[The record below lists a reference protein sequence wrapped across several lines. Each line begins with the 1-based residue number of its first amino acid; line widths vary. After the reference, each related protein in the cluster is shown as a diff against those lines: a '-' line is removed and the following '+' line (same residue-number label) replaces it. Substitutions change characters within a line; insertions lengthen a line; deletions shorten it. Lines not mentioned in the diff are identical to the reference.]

1 MNPELRVAVDVGC
14 TRHRVAVGLSE
25 GRLLDEFDIGH
36 DAAGLNE
43 FFSRVERHERQ
54 WGLPVA
60 VAMEGYNGYAR
71 PLDERVLMHGYRLFN
86 VNNMKLARF
95 KEIFPGPAK
104 SDPIDAR
111 KMLEMFSLKDK
122 LPLAREAL
130 QEVAPVPQIN
140 VQLKALTRRRKQL
153 VNERRRVSCRLQ
165 TDLQAVCPGLLDI
178 TGEADNLWFLNF
190 LTCRADLTKLKTV
203 RESSLL
209 ALQGV
214 GKGYAGKIRLWQK
227 QATFSE
233 TVAWVGPMIV
243 EDGKRLLEL
252 RHTIG
257 VLQTQINGLAAQSE
271 MACRIDT
278 IPGFGRVCSAE
289 LAGEIGSLQRFSGES
304 SLALYVGMAPLN
316 NSSGARSGSKPPRH
330 VNVRAKAAMMIAAA
344 QNAATV
350 PNSRAFYDKKRSQ
363 GKTHNQ
369 SLRALGRVLVRII
382 WSMLKQGRDYQTVS
396 PTKTT

>member
-1 MNPELRVAVDVGC
+1 MNPELQIAVDVGC
-14 TRHRVAVGLSE
+14 TRHRVAIGLSE
-25 GRLLDEFDIGH
+25 GKLLEEFDIAH

-71 PLDERVLMHGYRLFN
+71 PLDERVLLHGYRLFN

-130 QEVAPVPQIN
+130 QEVAPVPQVN

-153 VNERRRVSCRLQ
+153 VNERKRVSSRLQ
-165 TDLQAVCPGLLDI
+165 SDLQAVCPGLLDI

-190 LTCRADLTKLKTV
+190 LTCRSDLTRLKTV

-209 ALQGV
+209 ALPWV

-227 QATFSE
+227 QATFSD
-233 TVAWVGPMIV
+233 TVSWIGPMIV
-243 EDGKRLLEL
+243 EDAKRMLEL
-252 RHTIG
+252 RHKIG
-257 VLQTQINGLAAQSE
+257 ALQTRIDALAAHSE

-350 PNSRAFYDKKRSQ
+350 PESRAFYDKKRAQ

-369 SLRALGRVLVRII
+369 ALRALGRVLVRII
-382 WSMLKQGRDYQTVS
+382 WSMLKHGRDYQTVS
-396 PTKTT
+396 PTKNS

>member
-1 MNPELRVAVDVGC
+1 MNPELQVAVDVGC
-14 TRHRVAVGLSE
+14 TRHRVAIGLSE
-25 GRLLDEFDIGH
+25 GKLLEEFDICH

-71 PLDERVLMHGYRLFN
+71 PLDERVLLHGYRLFN

-104 SDPIDAR
+104 SDPVDAR

-122 LPLAREAL
+122 LPLAREVL
-130 QEVAPVPQIN
+130 QEVAPVARVN

-153 VNERRRVSCRLQ
+153 VNERKRVSSRLQ

-190 LTCRADLTKLKTV
+190 LTCRADLTKLKKV

-209 ALQGV
+209 ALPRV

-233 TVAWVGPMIV
+233 TVDWVGPMIV
-243 EDGKRLLEL
+243 EDAKRMLEL
-252 RHTIG
+252 RHQIDA
-257 VLQTQINGLAAQSE
+257 LQTRIDGLAAHSE
-271 MACRIDT
+271 IACRIDT
-278 IPGFGRVCSAE
+278 IPSFGRVCSAE
-289 LAGEIGSLQRFSGES
+289 IAGEIGSLQRFSGES

-350 PNSRAFYDKKRSQ
+350 PDSRAFYDKKRAQ

-369 SLRALGRVLVRII
+369 ALRALARVLVRII
-382 WSMLKQGRDYQTVS
+382 WSMLKHGRDYQAIS
-396 PTKTT
+396 PTKNC

>member
-1 MNPELRVAVDVGC
+1 MNPELQVAVDVGC
-14 TRHRVAVGLSE
+14 TRHRVTIGLSE
-25 GRLLDEFDIGH
+25 GKLLEEFDIGH

-43 FFSRVERHERQ
+43 FFSRIERHERQ

-71 PLDERVLMHGYRLFN
+71 PLDERVLLHGYRLFN

-104 SDPIDAR
+104 SDPVDAR

-122 LPLAREAL
+122 LPLAREVL
-130 QEVAPVPQIN
+130 QEVAPVAPVN

-153 VNERRRVSCRLQ
+153 VNERKRVSSRMQ
-165 TDLQAVCPGLLDI
+165 TDLQAVCPGLFDI

-190 LTCRADLTKLKTV
+190 LTCRADLTKLRTV
-203 RESSLL
+203 REASLL
-209 ALQGV
+209 ALSGV

-227 QATFSE
+227 QATFSD
-233 TVAWVGPMIV
+233 TVAWIGPMIV
-243 EDGKRLLEL
+243 EDARTMLEL
-252 RHTIG
+252 RHKIG
-257 VLQTQINGLAAQSE
+257 ALQKQIDTLATHSE
-271 MACRIDT
+271 MACHIDT

-350 PNSRAFYDKKRSQ
+350 PDSRAFYDKKRSQ

-369 SLRALGRVLVRII
+369 ALRALARVLVRII
-382 WSMLKQGRDYQTVS
+382 WSMLKHGRDYQTVS
-396 PTKTT
+396 PTKNA

>member
-25 GRLLDEFDIGH
+25 GRLLEEFDIGH

-54 WGLPVA
+54 WRLPVA

-71 PLDERVLMHGYRLFN
+71 PLDERVLLHGYRLFN
-86 VNNMKLARF
+86 VNNMKLACF

-104 SDPIDAR
+104 SDPVDAR

-122 LPLAREAL
+122 LPLVREAL
-130 QEVAPVPQIN
+130 QEVAPVPLVN

-153 VNERRRVSCRLQ
+153 INERKRVSSRLQ

-190 LTCRADLTKLKTV
+190 LTCRTDLTKLKTV

-209 ALQGV
+209 ALLWV
-214 GKGYAGKIRLWQK
+214 GKRYAGKIRLWQK
-227 QATFSE
+227 QATFSD
-233 TVAWVGPMIV
+233 TVPWIGPMIV
-243 EDGKRLLEL
+243 EDAKRTLEL
-252 RHTIG
+252 RDKIG
-257 VLQTQINGLAAQSE
+257 ALQTQIDALAAHSE
-271 MACRIDT
+271 MAGRIDT
-278 IPGFGRVCSAE
+278 IPSFGRVCSAE

-304 SLALYVGMAPLN
+304 SLALYVGMAPLD

-344 QNAATV
+344 QNSTTV
-350 PNSRAFYDKKRSQ
+350 PDSGAFYDKKRSQ

-369 SLRALGRVLVRII
+369 ALRALGRVLVRII
-382 WSMLKQGRDYQTVS
+382 WSMLKHGRDYQPVS
-396 PTKTT
+396 PTKIT

>member
-130 QEVAPVPQIN
+130 QEVAPVPQVN

-153 VNERRRVSCRLQ
+153 VNERKRVSCRLQ

-209 ALQGV
+209 ALPGV

-252 RHTIG
+252 RRTIG
-257 VLQTQINGLAAQSE
+257 ALQTQIDGMAAHSE
-271 MACRIDT
+271 IACRIDT

-316 NSSGARSGSKPPRH
+316 NSSGTRSGSKPPRH

-350 PNSRAFYDKKRSQ
+350 PDSKAFYDKKRSQ

-382 WSMLKQGRDYQTVS
+382 WSMLKQGRDYQTAS
-396 PTKTT
+396 PTKNT

>member
-1 MNPELRVAVDVGC
+1 MNPELQVAVDVGC
-14 TRHRVAVGLSE
+14 TRHRVAIGLSE
-25 GRLLDEFDIGH
+25 GKLLEEFDIGH

-54 WGLPVA
+54 WRLPVA

-71 PLDERVLMHGYRLFN
+71 PLDERVLLHGYRLFN

-104 SDPIDAR
+104 SDPVDAR

-122 LPLAREAL
+122 LPLAREVL
-130 QEVAPVPQIN
+130 QEVAPVAQVN

-153 VNERRRVSCRLQ
+153 VNERKRVSSRLQ

-178 TGEADNLWFLNF
+178 TGEADNLWFLTF

-203 RESSLL
+203 REASLL
-209 ALQGV
+209 ALPGV
-214 GKGYAGKIRLWQK
+214 GKHYAGEIRLWQK
-227 QATFSE
+227 QATFSD
-233 TVAWVGPMIV
+233 TVAWIGPMIV
-243 EDGKRLLEL
+243 EDAKRILEL
-252 RHTIG
+252 RRKIG
-257 VLQTQINGLAAQSE
+257 ALQKQIDVLAAHSE

-278 IPGFGRVCSAE
+278 IPGLGRVCSAE

-316 NSSGARSGSKPPRH
+316 NSSGARSGSKPPRQ

-344 QNAATV
+344 KNSATV
-350 PNSRAFYDKKRSQ
+350 PDSRAFYDKKRAQ

-369 SLRALGRVLVRII
+369 ALRALARVLVRII
-382 WSMLKQGRDYQTVS
+382 WSMLKHGRDYQSVS
-396 PTKTT
+396 PTKNA

>member
-1 MNPELRVAVDVGC
+1 MNPELQVAVDVGC
-14 TRHRVAVGLSE
+14 TRHRVAIGLSE
-25 GRLLDEFDIGH
+25 GKLLEEFDIGH

-43 FFSRVERHERQ
+43 FFSRIERHERQ

-71 PLDERVLMHGYRLFN
+71 PLDERVLLHGYRLFN

-104 SDPIDAR
+104 SDPVDAR

-122 LPLAREAL
+122 LPLAREVL
-130 QEVAPVPQIN
+130 QEVAPVAPVN

-153 VNERRRVSCRLQ
+153 VNERKRVSSRMQ

-190 LTCRADLTKLKTV
+190 LTCRADLTKLRTV
-203 RESSLL
+203 REASLL
-209 ALQGV
+209 ALSGV

-227 QATFSE
+227 QATFSDA
-233 TVAWVGPMIV
+233 VAWIGPMIV
-243 EDGKRLLEL
+243 EDARRMLEL
-252 RHTIG
+252 RHKIG
-257 VLQTQINGLAAQSE
+257 ALQKQIDTLATHSE
-271 MACRIDT
+271 MACHIDT

-350 PNSRAFYDKKRSQ
+350 PDSRAFYDKKRSQ

-369 SLRALGRVLVRII
+369 ALRALARVLVRII
-382 WSMLKQGRDYQTVS
+382 WSMLKHGRDYQTVS
-396 PTKTT
+396 PTKNA

>member
-1 MNPELRVAVDVGC
+1 MNPELQVAVDVGC
-14 TRHRVAVGLSE
+14 TRHRVAIGLSE
-25 GRLLDEFDIGH
+25 GKLLEEFDIGH

-43 FFSRVERHERQ
+43 FFSRIERHERQ

-71 PLDERVLMHGYRLFN
+71 PLDERVLLHGYRLFN

-104 SDPIDAR
+104 SDPVDAR

-122 LPLAREAL
+122 LPLAREVL
-130 QEVAPVPQIN
+130 QEVAPVAPVN

-153 VNERRRVSCRLQ
+153 VNERKRVSSRMQ
-165 TDLQAVCPGLLDI
+165 TDLQAVCPGLFDI

-190 LTCRADLTKLKTV
+190 LTCRADLTKLRTV
-203 RESSLL
+203 REASLL
-209 ALQGV
+209 ALSGV

-227 QATFSE
+227 QATFSD
-233 TVAWVGPMIV
+233 TVAWIGPMIV
-243 EDGKRLLEL
+243 EDARRMLEL
-252 RHTIG
+252 RHKIG
-257 VLQTQINGLAAQSE
+257 ALQKQIDTLATHSE
-271 MACRIDT
+271 MACHIDT

-350 PNSRAFYDKKRSQ
+350 PDSRAFYDKKRSQ

-369 SLRALGRVLVRII
+369 ALRALARVLVRII
-382 WSMLKQGRDYQTVS
+382 WSMLKHGRDYQTVS
-396 PTKTT
+396 PTKNA

>member
-1 MNPELRVAVDVGC
+1 MNSELRVAVDVGC

-25 GRLLDEFDIGH
+25 GKLLEEFDISH
-36 DAAGLNE
+36 DAAGLGE
-43 FFSRVERHERQ
+43 FFSRVECHERR

-71 PLDERVLMHGYRLFN
+71 PLDERVLLHGYRLFN

-104 SDPIDAR
+104 SDAADAR

-130 QEVAPVPQIN
+130 QEVAPVAQVN
-140 VQLKALTRRRKQL
+140 AQLKALTRRRKHL
-153 VNERRRVSCRLQ
+153 VNERKRISSRLQ

-190 LTCRADLTKLKTV
+190 LTCRADLIKLKTI
-203 RESSLL
+203 RESSVL
-209 ALQGV
+209 ALRGV
-214 GKGYAGKIRLWQK
+214 GKGYAGKIRDWQK
-227 QATFSE
+227 HATFSE

-243 EDGKRLLEL
+243 EDARRMLEL
-252 RHTIG
+252 RDKIG
-257 VLQTQINGLAAQSE
+257 ALQTQIDALAADSE
-271 MACRIDT
+271 IARRIDT

-289 LAGEIGSLQRFSGES
+289 LAGEIGTLQRFSGES
-304 SLALYVGMAPLN
+304 SLALYVGMAPLT

-330 VNVRAKAAMMIAAA
+330 INIRAKAAMMIAAA
-344 QNAATV
+344 QNVASV
-350 PNSRAFYDKKRSQ
+350 SESKAFYDKKRSH

-369 SLRALGRVLVRII
+369 ALRALGRVLVRVI
-382 WSMLKQGRDYQTVS
+382 WSMFKHGRDYQLDLS
-396 PTKTT
+396 AKNS

>member
-1 MNPELRVAVDVGC
+1 MNPELQVAVDVGC
-14 TRHRVAVGLSE
+14 TRHRVAIGLSE
-25 GRLLDEFDIGH
+25 GKVLEEFDIVH

-43 FFSRVERHERQ
+43 FFSHVERHERQ

-71 PLDERVLMHGYRLFN
+71 PLDERVLLHGYRLFN

-104 SDPIDAR
+104 SDPVDAR

-122 LPLAREAL
+122 LPLAREVL
-130 QEVAPVPQIN
+130 QEVAPVALVN

-153 VNERRRVSCRLQ
+153 VNERKRVSSRLQ
-165 TDLQAVCPGLLDI
+165 SDLQAVSPGLLAI

-190 LTCRADLTKLKTV
+190 LSCRADLTKLKTV

-209 ALQGV
+209 ALPGV

-227 QATFSE
+227 QATFSD

-243 EDGKRLLEL
+243 EDAKRVREL
-252 RHTIG
+252 RDKIG
-257 VLQTQINGLAAQSE
+257 ALQAQIDALAAQSE

-289 LAGEIGSLQRFSGES
+289 LAGEIGSLQRFGGES

-350 PNSRAFYDKKRSQ
+350 ADSRTFYNKKRAQ

-369 SLRALGRVLVRII
+369 ALRALGRVLVRIM
-382 WSMLKQGRDYQTVS
+382 WSMLKQGRDYQTDS
-396 PTKTT
+396 PTKKT

>member
-25 GRLLDEFDIGH
+25 GRLLEEFDIGH

-43 FFSRVERHERQ
+43 FFARVERHERQ

-71 PLDERVLMHGYRLFN
+71 PLDERVLLHGYRLFN

-95 KEIFPGPAK
+95 KEIFPGPTK
-104 SDPIDAR
+104 SDPIDTR

-130 QEVAPVPQIN
+130 QEVAPVPQVN

-153 VNERRRVSCRLQ
+153 VNERKRVSSRLQ

-190 LTCRADLTKLKTV
+190 LTCRTDLSKLKTV

-209 ALQGV
+209 ALTGV

-227 QATFSE
+227 QATFSD
-233 TVAWVGPMIV
+233 TVAWIGPMIV
-243 EDGKRLLEL
+243 EDAKRMLEL
-252 RHTIG
+252 RYKIG
-257 VLQTQINGLAAQSE
+257 ALETQIDALAAHSE

-278 IPGFGRVCSAE
+278 LPGFGRVCSAE
-289 LAGEIGSLQRFSGES
+289 LAGEIGSLQRFNGES

-316 NSSGARSGSKPPRH
+316 NSSGVRSGCKPPRH
-330 VNVRAKAAMMIAAA
+330 VNVRAKAAMMIATA

-350 PNSRAFYDKKRSQ
+350 PDSKAYYVKKRSQ

-369 SLRALGRVLVRII
+369 ALRALARVLVRIM
-382 WSMLKQGRDYQTVS
+382 WSMLKQGRDYQIVS
-396 PTKTT
+396 PTKNS

>member
-14 TRHRVAVGLSE
+14 SRHRVAVGLSE
-25 GRLLDEFDIGH
+25 GKLLEEFDIGH
-36 DAAGLNE
+36 DSAGLNE
-43 FFSRVERHERQ
+43 FFSRVERHARQ
-54 WGLPVA
+54 LGLPVA

-71 PLDERVLMHGYRLFN
+71 PLDERVLLHGYRLFN

-104 SDPIDAR
+104 SDPVDAR

-130 QEVAPVPQIN
+130 QEVAPVPQVN

-153 VNERRRVSCRLQ
+153 VNERKRVDSRLQ
-165 TDLQAVCPGLLDI
+165 ADLQAVCPGLLDI
-178 TGEADNLWFLNF
+178 TGEADNLWFLTF
-190 LTCRADLTKLKTV
+190 LTCRAELTKLKTV

-209 ALQGV
+209 ALPGV
-214 GKGYAGKIRLWQK
+214 GKHYAGKIRLWQK
-227 QATFSE
+227 QASFSD
-233 TVAWVGPMIV
+233 TVSWIGPMIV
-243 EDGKRLLEL
+243 DDAKRILEL
-252 RHTIG
+252 RQKIAA
-257 VLQTQINGLAAQSE
+257 LQKQIDTLAAHSE
-271 MACRIDT
+271 IARRIDT

-304 SLALYVGMAPLN
+304 SLALYIGMAPLD

-344 QNAATV
+344 QNTATV
-350 PNSRAFYDKKRSQ
+350 AESRAFYDKKRSQ

-369 SLRALGRVLVRII
+369 ALRALGRVLVRII
-382 WSMLKQGRDYQTVS
+382 WSVLKHGRDYQPVS
-396 PTKTT
+396 LTKIT

>member
-14 TRHRVAVGLSE
+14 SRHRVAVGLSE
-25 GRLLDEFDIGH
+25 GKLLEEFDIGH

-54 WGLPVA
+54 LGLPVA

-71 PLDERVLMHGYRLFN
+71 PLDERVLLHGYRLFN

-104 SDPIDAR
+104 SDPVDAR

-130 QEVAPVPQIN
+130 QEVAPVPQVN

-153 VNERRRVSCRLQ
+153 VNERKRVDSRLR

-178 TGEADNLWFLNF
+178 TGEADNLWFLMF

-209 ALQGV
+209 ALPGV
-214 GKGYAGKIRLWQK
+214 GKRYAGKIRLWQK
-227 QATFSE
+227 QASFSD
-233 TVAWVGPMIV
+233 TVLWIGPMIV
-243 EDGKRLLEL
+243 EDAKRILEL
-252 RHTIG
+252 RHKIAA
-257 VLQTQINGLAAQSE
+257 LQKQIDTLAAHSE
-271 MACRIDT
+271 IACRIDT

-289 LAGEIGSLQRFSGES
+289 LAGEIGSLQRFRGES
-304 SLALYVGMAPLN
+304 SLALYIGMAPLD
-316 NSSGARSGSKPPRH
+316 NSSGVRSGSKPPRH

-344 QNAATV
+344 QNTATV
-350 PNSRAFYDKKRSQ
+350 AKSRAFYDKKRSQ

-369 SLRALGRVLVRII
+369 ALRALGRVLVRII
-382 WSMLKQGRDYQTVS
+382 WSVLKHGRDYQPVS
-396 PTKTT
+396 PTKNT

>member
-14 TRHRVAVGLSE
+14 NRHRVAVGLSE
-25 GRLLDEFDIGH
+25 GRLLEEFDIRH
-36 DAAGLNE
+36 DAAGLRE
-43 FFSRVERHERQ
+43 FFSRVEGHERR

-71 PLDERVLMHGYRLFN
+71 PLDERVLLHGYRLFN

-130 QEVAPVPQIN
+130 QEVAPVPPVN
-140 VQLKALTRRRKQL
+140 AQLKALTRRRKQL
-153 VNERRRVSCRLQ
+153 VNDRKRISSRLQ
-165 TDLQAVCPGLLDI
+165 ADLQAVCPGLLDI
-178 TGEADNLWFLNF
+178 TGEADNQWFLNF

-203 RESSLL
+203 RESSVL
-209 ALQGV
+209 ALRGV
-214 GKGYAGKIRLWQK
+214 GKGYAAKIKLWQK

-257 VLQTQINGLAAQSE
+257 VLQTQIDALAAHSE
-271 MACRIDT
+271 IARRIDT
-278 IPGFGRVCSAE
+278 IPGFGSVCSAE
-289 LAGEIGSLQRFSGES
+289 LAGEIGSLPRFRGES
-304 SLALYVGMAPLN
+304 SLALYLGMAPLD
-316 NSSGARSGSKPPRH
+316 NSSGVRSGSKPPRH
-330 VNVRAKAAMMIAAA
+330 VNSRAKAAMMIAAA
-344 QNAATV
+344 QNAAGVLESKT
-350 PNSRAFYDKKRSQ
+350 FYDKKRSQ

-369 SLRALGRVLVRII
+369 ALRALGRVLVRVI
-382 WSMLKQGRDYQTVS
+382 WSMLKHGRDYQPDS
-396 PTKTT
+396 PARKC

>member
-1 MNPELRVAVDVGC
+1 MNPELQVAVDVGC
-14 TRHRVAVGLSE
+14 TRHRVAIGLSE
-25 GRLLDEFDIGH
+25 GKLLEEFDIGH

-71 PLDERVLMHGYRLFN
+71 PLDERVLLHGYRLFN

-104 SDPIDAR
+104 SDPVDAR

-122 LPLAREAL
+122 LPLAREVL
-130 QEVAPVPQIN
+130 QEVAPVALVN

-153 VNERRRVSCRLQ
+153 VNERKRVGSRLQ

-178 TGEADNLWFLNF
+178 TGEADNLWFLTF

-203 RESSLL
+203 REASLL
-209 ALQGV
+209 ALPGV
-214 GKGYAGKIRLWQK
+214 GKRYAGTIRLWQT
-227 QATFSE
+227 QATFSD
-233 TVAWVGPMIV
+233 TVAWIGPMII
-243 EDGKRLLEL
+243 EDAKRILEL
-252 RHTIG
+252 RRKIG
-257 VLQTQINGLAAQSE
+257 ALQKQIDALAADSE
-271 MACRIDT
+271 MACHIDT

-289 LAGEIGSLQRFSGES
+289 LAGEIGSLQRFRGES

-316 NSSGARSGSKPPRH
+316 NSSGTRSGSKPPRH

-350 PNSRAFYDKKRSQ
+350 PDSRAFYDKKRAQ

-369 SLRALGRVLVRII
+369 ALRALARVLVRII
-382 WSMLKQGRDYQTVS
+382 WSMLKHGRDYQTVS
-396 PTKTT
+396 ATKNA

>member
-1 MNPELRVAVDVGC
+1 MNPELQVAVDVGC
-14 TRHRVAVGLSE
+14 TRHRVAIGLSE
-25 GRLLDEFDIGH
+25 GKLLEEFDIGH

-54 WGLPVA
+54 WRLPVA

-71 PLDERVLMHGYRLFN
+71 PLDERVLLHGYRLFN

-104 SDPIDAR
+104 SDPVDAR

-122 LPLAREAL
+122 LPLAREVL
-130 QEVAPVPQIN
+130 QEVAPVAQVN

-153 VNERRRVSCRLQ
+153 VNERKRVSSRLQ

-178 TGEADNLWFLNF
+178 TGEADNLWFLTF

-203 RESSLL
+203 REASLL
-209 ALQGV
+209 ALPGV
-214 GKGYAGKIRLWQK
+214 GKHYAGEIRLWQK
-227 QATFSE
+227 QATFSD
-233 TVAWVGPMIV
+233 TVAWIGPMIV
-243 EDGKRLLEL
+243 EDAKRILEL
-252 RHTIG
+252 RRKIG
-257 VLQTQINGLAAQSE
+257 ALQKQIDVLAAHSE

-316 NSSGARSGSKPPRH
+316 NSSGARSGSKPPRQ

-344 QNAATV
+344 KNSATV
-350 PNSRAFYDKKRSQ
+350 PDSRAFYDKKRAQ

-369 SLRALGRVLVRII
+369 ALRALARVLVRII
-382 WSMLKQGRDYQTVS
+382 WSMLKHGRDYQSVS
-396 PTKTT
+396 PTKNA

>member
-1 MNPELRVAVDVGC
+1 MSPELRVAVDVGC

-25 GRLLDEFDIGH
+25 GRLLEEFDIGH

-71 PLDERVLMHGYRLFN
+71 PLDERVLLHGYRLFN

-104 SDPIDAR
+104 SDPVDAR

-122 LPLAREAL
+122 LPLVREAL
-130 QEVAPVPQIN
+130 QEVAPVPLVN

-153 VNERRRVSCRLQ
+153 INERKRVSSRLQ
-165 TDLQAVCPGLLDI
+165 TDLQAACPGLLDI

-190 LTCRADLTKLKTV
+190 LTCRTDLTKLKTV
-203 RESSLL
+203 RESTLL
-209 ALQGV
+209 ALPGV
-214 GKGYAGKIRLWQK
+214 GKGYAGKIRFWQK
-227 QATFSE
+227 QATFSD
-233 TVAWVGPMIV
+233 TVPWIGPMIV
-243 EDGKRLLEL
+243 EDAKRMLEL
-252 RHTIG
+252 HHKIG
-257 VLQTQINGLAAQSE
+257 ALQTQIDALAAHSE
-271 MACRIDT
+271 MAGRIDT

-289 LAGEIGSLQRFSGES
+289 LAGEIGSLRRFSGES

-316 NSSGARSGSKPPRH
+316 NSSGARSGAKPPRP

-344 QNAATV
+344 QNSATV
-350 PNSRAFYDKKRSQ
+350 PDSRAFYDKKRAQ

-369 SLRALGRVLVRII
+369 ALRALGRVLVRII
-382 WSMLKQGRDYQTVS
+382 WSMLKHGRDYQIVS
-396 PTKTT
+396 PTKNT